1 MKRKKRT
8 TKTTLESNTIEL
20 NMDDDEP
27 DVKNISV
34 KDTIDY
40 ERMRVADL
48 KNLARDRGL
57 SGYRNLRKMI

>member
-1 MKRKKRT
+1 
-8 TKTTLESNTIEL
+8 
-20 NMDDDEP
+20 MDDDEP